1 GAGGQGTELGAAM
14 ESASNR
20 EMASTNT
27 SEVLA
32 DVEDGGV
39 ILGRNGALVLGPVVG
54 TLHVRLVAPMDKRI
68 ERVMHKAGLS
78 ASAAAEQCE
87 IEDRLRAEM
96 SLKLY
101 KWDPNDDEEYD
112 LTINTASITY
122 KQVAELIAELY
133 RSKYPDSVTP
143 SR

>member
-1 GAGGQGTELGAAM
+1 
-14 ESASNR
+14 
-20 EMASTNT
+20 
-27 SEVLA
+27 
-32 DVEDGGV
+32 
-39 ILGRNGALVLGPVVG
+39 
-54 TLHVRLVAPMDKRI
+54 
-68 ERVMHKAGLS
+68 
-78 ASAAAEQCE
+78 
-87 IEDRLRAEM
+87 M